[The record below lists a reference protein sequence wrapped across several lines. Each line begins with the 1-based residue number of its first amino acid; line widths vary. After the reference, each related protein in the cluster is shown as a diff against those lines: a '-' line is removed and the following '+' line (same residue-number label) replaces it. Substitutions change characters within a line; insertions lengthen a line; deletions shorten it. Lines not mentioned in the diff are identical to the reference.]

1 MIRSRFSFIV
11 LIALATIF
19 LTACGPAG
27 SAPSSSEQTER
38 IPLLKEAQAGEAHAV
53 FAGGCFWCMEPP
65 FDKLPGVKATY
76 SGYCGGEKDHP
87 QYDEVAAG
95 RTQYAEAVLVV
106 YDPAKVSY
114 EKLLHVFWR
123 NINPVQKNG
132 QFYDIGPQ
140 YRTAVFYLNE
150 TQKKLAQ
157 ASKTEIAESGRF
169 DEPIATEISPA
180 TDFWKAEEYHQDF
193 YKKNPAH
200 YNRYR
205 TGSGRDRYIESV
217 WGEAQ

>member
-1 MIRSRFSFIV
+1 MTLSRFSYVLTALTIV
-11 LIALATIF
+11 ALF
-19 LTACGPAG
+19 GACGPAG
-27 SAPSSSEQTER
+27 SAPQTFEKTER
-38 IPLLKEAQAGEAHAV
+38 IPLLKEAQNGEAHAI

-65 FDKLPGVKATY
+65 FDKLDGVKATY

-87 QYDEVAAG
+87 AYDEVAAG
-95 RTQYAEAVLVV
+95 RTKYAESVLVV

-114 EKLLHVFWR
+114 EQLLHAFWR
-123 NINPVQKNG
+123 SINPVQKNG
-132 QFYDIGPQ
+132 QFYDVGPQ

-150 TQKKLAQ
+150 TQQKLAK
-157 ASKTEIAESGRF
+157 ASKAELAASGKF
-169 DEPIATEISPA
+169 KEPIAVEISPA

-205 TGSGRDRYIESV
+205 TGSGRDSYLERV
-217 WGEAQ
+217 WGKAQ